1 MGNGDEKLAQRVYT
15 FNFLPFTHRC
25 MGGVYIRSYGELQ
38 GRTTCSK
45 KILVR
50 WVFFSREHMKRNQIV
65 SLCYNGLENFIVL
78 NFWFTNVYVNHV
90 KERKLCVGFAHNMFE
105 ILFICVIV
113 GNMSNVIYVMIYQE
127 STIC

>member
-1 MGNGDEKLAQRVYT
+1 MGNGDEKLAQRFYT

-25 MGGVYIRSYGELQ
+25 MGVYIRSYGELQ